1 MKKKFICGSLLC
13 ILALLFVGCGYKSG
27 SDEAVI
33 EDINGNVV
41 TVEYNG
47 ETYTLE
53 TDDASLTY
61 GECTIDYKYKST
73 GDEIDPETIKIR
85 SITQSEEQK
94 RSKGALRSIEFEYSS
109 YSKPYAPCKI
119 RSDSFQAVVNYW
131 GDSTTHYEEIE
142 LLNENGR
149 KIGVREIDSSGTYDF
164 YMQWNDIKGTVSLY
178 VSSVSGESTSVHR
191 CEVCSDAGWH
201 KYNSFTGQTEYYCD
215 KHYKELMALFDALSN
230 P

>member
-1 MKKKFICGSLLC
+1 MALVKCPECGRENVSNTAQCCPECGFGIHDYFIQQRNKQIAEEKAVSAAQKAKVQKEKEAKELERR
-13 ILALLFVGCGYKSG
+13 LANIKS
-27 SDEAVI
+27 
-33 EDINGNVV
+33 
-41 TVEYNG
+41 
-47 ETYTLE
+47 
-53 TDDASLTY
+53 
-61 GECTIDYKYKST
+61 
-73 GDEIDPETIKIR
+73 PE
-85 SITQSEEQK
+85 EPQK
-94 RSKGALRSIEFEYSS
+94 GV
-109 YSKPYAPCKI
+109 CKI

-178 VSSVSGESTSVHR
+178 VSSVSSESTSVHR